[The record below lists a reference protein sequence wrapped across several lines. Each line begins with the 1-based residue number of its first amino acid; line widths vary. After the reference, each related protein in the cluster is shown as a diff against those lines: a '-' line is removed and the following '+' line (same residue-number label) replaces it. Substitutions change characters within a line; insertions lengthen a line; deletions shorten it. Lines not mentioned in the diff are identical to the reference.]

1 MRAGGAMRS
10 FRQIWHADDFGKNA
24 DQLCPHV
31 HIALGSGS
39 PPADVKLPRLGVP
52 GFVQERVQIRV
63 RHRGQSRKEDRIT
76 QISAG
81 SAAYFVSPKQNSV

>member
-24 DQLCPHV
+24 DRLCPHA

-52 GFVQERVQIRV
+52 GFVQERVQIRF
-63 RHRGQSRKEDRIT
+63 RHRGTVAKR
-76 QISAG
+76 G
-81 SAAYFVSPKQNSV
+81 

>member
-10 FRQIWHADDFGKNA
+10 FRQLWPANDFGKNA
-24 DQLCPHV
+24 DRLCHHA

-63 RHRGQSRKEDRIT
+63 RLRRTVAKRG
-76 QISAG
+76 
-81 SAAYFVSPKQNSV
+81 